1 MSVWQAVLM
10 PAATPRPLREA
21 LQAAIAAAL
30 AEPALRGRFAELG
43 ADRVLGLGVAESEGY
58 VALFRQVK
66 SAQEAIQASQAKE
79 SRTRTS

>member
-1 MSVWQAVLM
+1 VLV

-21 LQAAIAAAL
+21 LQAAIAGAL

-58 VALFRQVK
+58 LAAEVARWEGLLRRIG
-66 SAQEAIQASQAKE
+66 AQ
-79 SRTRTS
+79 R